1 MTPSTKKFDRNNSS
15 ALREL
20 LSRYRFL
27 YQTSQTSGPGAAPRV
42 PHPGDVLFWVCGV
55 GAMGALLFVT
65 MR

>member
-1 MTPSTKKFDRNNSS
+1 MAPSTMKFDRNNSG

-27 YQTSQTSGPGAAPRV
+27 YQASGHGAAPRV
-42 PHPGDVLFWVCGV
+42 PHPGDVLFWVCGI

>member
-1 MTPSTKKFDRNNSS
+1 MTALKTFDRNSLG

-20 LSRYRFL
+20 LSRYRHL
-27 YQTSQTSGPGAAPRV
+27 YRTSSTLGLERRV
-42 PHPGDVLFWVCGV
+42 PHPGDVLYWIGAV